1 MIDIQHSLYNQIK
14 KKKLIFILYGK
25 LYFKIKIKKSKK
37 KKKKL
42 KKKKINLL
50 LKIFSF
56 YHLNY
61 ID

>member
-25 LYFKIKIKKSKK
+25 LYFKFKMKKSKK
-37 KKKKL
+37 KKK
-42 KKKKINLL
+42 NLL
-50 LKIFSF
+50 LKMLSF

>member
-25 LYFKIKIKKSKK
+25 LYFKFKMKKSKK

-42 KKKKINLL
+42 KKKKLTTKNVVIL
-50 LKIFSF
+50 SF
-56 YHLNY
+56 ELY
-61 ID
+61 